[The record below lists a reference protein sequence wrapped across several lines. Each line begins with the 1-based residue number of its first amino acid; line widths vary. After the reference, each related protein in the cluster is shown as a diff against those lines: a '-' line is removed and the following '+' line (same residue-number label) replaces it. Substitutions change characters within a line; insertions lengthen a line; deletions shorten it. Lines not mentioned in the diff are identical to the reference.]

1 MKTFL
6 PKSVLLTFI
15 FLFTNLFFASGVFA
29 QAVQKDLLDYPP
41 GSTAIITGS
50 LFQAGEVVELHVHH
64 IDGDPLETDPEY
76 HEPWT
81 VAADSAGNLIT
92 SSYVPTEEEGVAFG
106 ATFFLEAHGNMG
118 SVAEWT
124 FTGGTPI
131 IQELLVQNLHLKLKE
146 LL

>member
-1 MKTFL
+1 
-6 PKSVLLTFI
+6 
-15 FLFTNLFFASGVFA
+15 LFFASGAFA
-29 QAVQKDLLDYPP
+29 QAVQTDLLDYPP

-64 IDGDPLETDPEY
+64 ADGDPLETDPEH

-106 ATFFLEAHGNMG
+106 ATFCWKHMEIWVL
-118 SVAEWT
+118 
-124 FTGGTPI
+124 
-131 IQELLVQNLHLKLKE
+131 
-146 LL
+146 